1 MPSSVRLDPLTI
13 ELRAMSE
20 GSVKATVLDIAK
32 RYGWRVFHLTH
43 DPRGR
48 NTAKGSGYPD
58 LTLARNGDVLWI
70 ECKRETENMGDMQL
84 AWAMDLPGVAIIRPR
99 DIVNGTLEEMLR

>member
-1 MPSSVRLDPLTI
+1 MARRVTPEDH

-20 GSVKATVLDIAK
+20 STLKAAVLGIA
-32 RYGWRVFHLTH
+32 YQNGWIAFHLTH

-58 LTLARNGDVLWI
+58 LTLARDGEALWI
-70 ECKRETENMGDMQL
+70 ELKRETEELEPAQRVWMVAL
-84 AWAMDLPGVAIIRPR
+84 PAMHVVRPSDL
-99 DIVNGTLEEMLR
+99 VNGRIVELLG